1 MRIVQLTPGAGG
13 MYCGNC
19 LRDNAL
25 VAALRR
31 QGHEVTLLP
40 MYLPL
45 KTDEPE
51 ETRGM
56 PVFFGGVN
64 VYLEQKSAIFRHMP
78 KWLHRWLSAPG
89 LLKMLGTAASKTRP
103 EDVGDLTLSMLRG
116 EMGNQARE
124 VDELIAWLAA
134 HERPDVVS
142 LSNALLVGVAR
153 RLKSGVGTRVA
164 VTLQGEDTFVDA
176 LPERCR
182 GEAWSLMAERLAEAD
197 LLVAPSRYY
206 AERMAGRLGLAPGR
220 IQVVPNGIHLA
231 GWKPAEVR
239 PSPPVLGYMARMC
252 REKGLDRLVEAF
264 LILKRRD
271 RVPGLRLSVAGGMGP
286 TDERFVDGLK
296 ERLRAAGRLGDV
308 DFRPNVEHAEK
319 QAFFRSLTVFS
330 TPAHYGEAFGL
341 YLVEAMA
348 AGVPMVQPRTGA
360 FPEILEETGA
370 GLVCAADD
378 VEDLAAKI
386 EEVLLSP
393 ALAARLGQAG
403 RQAAEKTY
411 NSDAIAARLADLFQ
425 GIRTPPVGDETRKMH

>member
-1 MRIVQLTPGAGG
+1 

-19 LRDNAL
+19 LRDNAV

-31 QGHEVTLLP
+31 QGHEVTMLP

-89 LLKMLGTAASKTRP
+89 LLRWLGTAASKTRP

-134 HERPDVVS
+134 HERPDVVC

-176 LPERCR
+176 LPGRCR
-182 GEAWSLMAERLAEAD
+182 AEAWELMAERLAEAD
-197 LLVAPSRYY
+197 LLVAPSHYY
-206 AERMAGRLGLAPGR
+206 ADRMAGRLGLAKDR
-220 IQVVPNGIHLA
+220 IRVVPNGIQLA
-231 GWKPAEVR
+231 GWTRAET
-239 PSPPVLGYMARMC
+239 PPTPPVVGYMARMC

-264 LILKRRD
+264 LVLKRRD
-271 RVPGLRLSVAGGMGP
+271 RVPGLRLSIAGGMGP
-286 TDERFVDGLK
+286 TDERFVAELK
-296 ERLRAAGRLGDV
+296 DRLHAAGRLGDV
-308 DFRPNVEHAEK
+308 EFHPNVEHAEK
-319 QAFFRSLTVFS
+319 QAFFRRLSVFS

-348 AGVPMVQPRTGA
+348 AGVPLVQPRTGA
-360 FPEILEETGA
+360 FPEILDETGA
-370 GLVCAADD
+370 GLLCAADD
-378 VEDLAAKI
+378 VDDLAAKI
-386 EEVLLSP
+386 EEVLVSP

-411 NSDAIAARLADLFQ
+411 NSDAVAARLADLFQ
-425 GIRTPPVGDETRKMH
+425 GLEKQG